1 MEPHLTVTYSDPS
14 HAVEAVATDRG
25 LGRGVPFVDAV
36 EVVEVVQ
43 ITCGSCGAVTLR
55 KLYR

>member
-1 MEPHLTVTYSDPS
+1 MEPHLTVTYNDPS
-14 HAVEAVATDRG
+14 HTVEAVATDRG

-36 EVVEVVQ
+36 EVVQ
-43 ITCGSCGAVTLR
+43 ITCGSCGAVTLW